1 MPLKNL
7 KNLPPLRVKVTN
19 LERMVMLIS
28 LARKSS
34 RNKSS
39 KSERLLI
46 SSRLS
51 LSLSSQLKASLSR
64 VKSVSAV
71 LTSKIAALKSNASQ
85 ILSMKTRVRS
95 TL

>member
-39 KSERLLI
+39 KSERLLT

-85 ILSMKTRVRS
+85 ILSIKTRVRS